1 MLMVLTTALIGRLRP
16 WSAQAGASSF
26 AAGLFGGAACP
37 RGIDGRNGEEI
48 EASSAV
54 VLSFAEVQAP
64 TVTCGMAES
73 VAKRDRGEHMA
84 ATPSQP
90 DQPGFRSAVSEAET
104 EAEVPLVSSVL
115 ARLGSGFV
123 AAAGKAKVEVL
134 GVPRLSYGG
143 AEVCFGRAEA
153 RELLALLAV
162 SRDGVSAEG
171 IAETLWPGEVGGR
184 RLDSAVREINRA
196 MRQAVGCA
204 SGIRF
209 VLKSGERRLL
219 PAAAFD
225 ADFWRF
231 EDACKLASI
240 AVEDAVRVAALHEVL
255 ALYRGPLLAGRDDLW
270 VLPLRQAAQRQAA
283 DAAERMAELVRAD
296 DPGRAVDVLRLA
308 VECIDP
314 YSETLWCLLMSVQG
328 ELGRLPAV
336 RRSFELLRE
345 RLAEIDAVPSPQ
357 ARQVYER
364 FVR

>member
-1 MLMVLTTALIGRLRP
+1 MT
-16 WSAQAGASSF
+16 
-26 AAGLFGGAACP
+26 
-37 RGIDGRNGEEI
+37 
-48 EASSAV
+48 
-54 VLSFAEVQAP
+54 
-64 TVTCGMAES
+64 AES
-73 VAKRDRGEHMA
+73 DAKPDRSEHVAAITSQLGQ
-84 ATPSQP
+84 PSL
-90 DQPGFRSAVSEAET
+90 RSAVAET
-104 EAEVPLVSSVL
+104 GAETDAEAPSVPSASAGL
-115 ARLGSGFV
+115 RSGFV

-143 AEVCFGRAEA
+143 AEICFARAEA

-171 IAETLWPGEVGGR
+171 IAETLWPGEAGGR
-184 RLDSAVREINRA
+184 RLESAVREINRA
-196 MRQAVGCA
+196 MRPAVGCA
-204 SGIRF
+204 AGVRF

-219 PAAAFD
+219 PAASFD

-240 AVEDAVRVAALHEVL
+240 AAENAVRVAALQEVL
-255 ALYRGPLLAGRDDLW
+255 SLYRGPLLAGCDDLW

-283 DAAERMAELVRAD
+283 DAAERMAELMRAD

-364 FVR
+364 LVR

>member
-1 MLMVLTTALIGRLRP
+1 
-16 WSAQAGASSF
+16 
-26 AAGLFGGAACP
+26 
-37 RGIDGRNGEEI
+37 
-48 EASSAV
+48 
-54 VLSFAEVQAP
+54 
-64 TVTCGMAES
+64 
-73 VAKRDRGEHMA
+73 MA

-90 DQPGFRSAVSEAET
+90 DQPGFRPAVAEAGAET
-104 EAEVPLVSSVL
+104 EAEAPFVSSAS

-123 AAAGKAKVEVL
+123 AAVGKAKAEVL

-143 AEVCFGRAEA
+143 VEICFGRAEA

-196 MRQAVGCA
+196 LRQAVGCPA
-204 SGIRF
+204 GVRF

-219 PAAAFD
+219 PSASFD
-225 ADFWRF
+225 TDFWRF

-240 AVEDAVRVAALHEVL
+240 AAEDAVRVAALHEVL
-255 ALYRGPLLAGRDDLW
+255 ALYRGPLLAGCDDLW
-270 VLPLRQAAQRQAA
+270 VLSLRQAAQRQAA
-283 DAAERMAELVRAD
+283 DAAERMAELMRAD

-314 YSETLWCLLMSVQG
+314 CSETLWCLLMSVQG

-336 RRSFELLRE
+336 RRSFALLRE

>member
-1 MLMVLTTALIGRLRP
+1 
-16 WSAQAGASSF
+16 
-26 AAGLFGGAACP
+26 
-37 RGIDGRNGEEI
+37 
-48 EASSAV
+48 
-54 VLSFAEVQAP
+54 
-64 TVTCGMAES
+64 MAES
-73 VAKRDRGEHMA
+73 VAEPDRSEHVV
-84 ATPSQP
+84 ATTSQP
-90 DQPGFRSAVSEAET
+90 DQPGFRPAVADT
-104 EAEVPLVSSVL
+104 EAEAPFKSS
-115 ARLGSGFV
+115 ASAGLGSGFV
-123 AAAGKAKVEVL
+123 AVAGKAKVEVL

-143 AEVCFGRAEA
+143 AEICFARAEA

-162 SRDGVSAEG
+162 SRDGVSAEA

-204 SGIRF
+204 AGVRF

-219 PAAAFD
+219 PAASFD
-225 ADFWRF
+225 TDFWRF
-231 EDACKLASI
+231 ENACKRASI
-240 AVEDAVRVAALHEVL
+240 AAEDTVRAAALHEVL
-255 ALYRGPLLAGRDDLW
+255 ALYRGPLLAGCDDLW

-283 DAAERMAELVRAD
+283 DAAERLAELMRAD

-314 YSETLWCLLMSVQG
+314 YSETLWCLLMTVQG

-364 FVR
+364 WVR

>member
-1 MLMVLTTALIGRLRP
+1 M
-16 WSAQAGASSF
+16 
-26 AAGLFGGAACP
+26 
-37 RGIDGRNGEEI
+37 
-48 EASSAV
+48 
-54 VLSFAEVQAP
+54 
-64 TVTCGMAES
+64 
-73 VAKRDRGEHMA
+73 
-84 ATPSQP
+84 
-90 DQPGFRSAVSEAET
+90 
-104 EAEVPLVSSVL
+104 PLVSSAS

-143 AEVCFGRAEA
+143 VEVCFGRAEA
-153 RELLALLAV
+153 RELWALLSV

-184 RLDSAVREINRA
+184 RLESAVREINRA
-196 MRQAVGCA
+196 MRQAVSCA
-204 SGIRF
+204 AGVRF

-219 PAAAFD
+219 PAASFD
-225 ADFWRF
+225 VDFWRF

-240 AVEDAVRVAALHEVL
+240 AAEDAVRVAALHEAL
-255 ALYRGPLLAGRDDLW
+255 SLYRGPLLAGRDDLW

-283 DAAERMAELVRAD
+283 DAAERMAELMRAD

-328 ELGRLPAV
+328 DLGRLPAV

-345 RLAEIDAVPSPQ
+345 RLAEIDAVPSAQ

-364 FVR
+364 FIR

>member
-26 AAGLFGGAACP
+26 AARLPGGAAGP

-48 EASSAV
+48 EAFPAV
-54 VLSFAEVQAP
+54 VLSSAGVQAP

-73 VAKRDRGEHMA
+73 VAKRDRGEHLA

-90 DQPGFRSAVSEAET
+90 DQPGFRSAVSEAE
-104 EAEVPLVSSVL
+104 VPRVSSAS
-115 ARLGSGFV
+115 ARVGSGFV

-171 IAETLWPGEVGGR
+171 IAETLWLGEVAGR

-204 SGIRF
+204 AGVRF
-209 VLKSGERRLL
+209 VLKSGERRVL
-219 PAAAFD
+219 PAASFD

-231 EDACKLASI
+231 EDACKRASI
-240 AVEDAVRVAALHEVL
+240 ADEDAVRVAALQEAL

-270 VLPLRQAAQRQAA
+270 VLPSRQAAQRQAA

-364 FVR
+364 LVR